1 MTTLRTTILG
11 MAATALFS
19 LGALAQEPRTGTIN
33 RLDEAN
39 GTIAIS
45 EARAGTTGASAGSA
59 WQEYKVQDGLAFN
72 AFKEGDSVSFTV
84 EEKGGVKTIT
94 KLEKR

>member
-1 MTTLRTTILG
+1 MRTSRATILG
-11 MAATALFS
+11 VAATAMFS
-19 LGALAQEPRTGTIN
+19 LGALAQESRHGTIS

-45 EARAGTTGASAGSA
+45 EAQAGTTGSSAGSP
-59 WQEYKVQDGLAFN
+59 WQEYKLQDGLVFN

-94 KLEKR
+94 NLQKQ

>member
-1 MTTLRTTILG
+1 MRTSRAIILG
-11 MAATALFS
+11 VAATAMFS
-19 LGALAQEPRTGTIN
+19 LGVLAQESRHGTIS

-45 EARAGTTGASAGSA
+45 EAQAGTTGSSGGSP
-59 WQEYKVQDGLAFN
+59 WQEYKLQDGLLFN
-72 AFKEGDSVSFTV
+72 AFKEGDSVSFIV

-94 KLEKR
+94 KLQKQ